1 MAGMARTRRPSVVS
15 AARTVVG
22 TLDADRYAS
31 VDPSGRVQ
39 LDGSSWSL
47 DWWIGAEDRWHVPP
61 DETSARQRLVGGAP
75 VVETRVRVPSGDA
88 VHRAY
93 AARDA
98 SGVAVVV
105 VEIENDSKVPFAVA
119 LAVRPLGLDGPGAI
133 KNISAEG
140 TEVRVDG
147 KLALLAARAPGRRT
161 AAAVDG
167 DVAEVVFSGAA
178 QPEAAVAARCR
189 EGKAQAAV
197 VFPLAH
203 TATLR
208 VVLPLD
214 GNVLDVAAVP
224 SAAQVASGW
233 RTHARRGARVELPDG
248 RLQDAVD
255 STLCHLLLRPHSLQ
269 VAAALIR
276 FGFVDESA
284 AMLLGEPIAAAD
296 TDVPGQALLGVTA
309 HWTLTRDAEFAERA
323 VPVVA
328 NLVAA
333 LGRGSSVP
341 DLSLGAIAS
350 GTAAVML
357 ETVGEERAAEDMRRA
372 GQAMAAAKG
381 VARPAPAP
389 TGVDPLHRMLTTASP
404 TWTWVGPEDGHDL
417 GVGAALLVGARGL
430 LVGETEG
437 AEPGLQLSPNIPA
450 AWLGQGWEA
459 HDLPTAHGRLSYAVR
474 WHGERPALLWEL
486 TPWPG
491 LPPVRLTAP
500 GLDPAWTTTQATGE
514 ALLSPVALP
523 EPPPTGGVS
532 TPVTL
537 ERRPPKAPKP
547 PKDKE

>member
-1 MAGMARTRRPSVVS
+1 VIS

-39 LDGSSWSL
+39 LDGASWSL

-61 DETSARQRLVGGAP
+61 DEPSTRQRLVGGSP

-88 VHRAY
+88 VQRVY

-98 SGVAVVV
+98 GGVAVVV

-119 LAVRPLGLDGPGAI
+119 LAVRPVGLDGPGHVRS
-133 KNISAEG
+133 ISAEG

-161 AAAVDG
+161 AAAADG
-167 DVAEVVFSGAA
+167 DVSEVVFSGAA

-189 EGKAQAAV
+189 EGRAQAAL

-203 TATLR
+203 TASLR

-214 GNVLDVAAVP
+214 GSLLDVAALP
-224 SAAQVASGW
+224 GAAQVASGW
-233 RTHARRGARVELPDG
+233 RTHARRGARIELPD
-248 RLQDAVD
+248 RQLQDAVD
-255 STLCHLLLRPHSLQ
+255 STLCHLLLRPRGLR
-269 VAAALIR
+269 VAAALVR

-284 AMLLGEPIAAAD
+284 AALLGDPVAAAS
-296 TDVPGQALLGVTA
+296 TDEPGQALLALTA
-309 HWTLTRDAEFAERA
+309 HWTLTRDAAFAERA

-328 NLVAA
+328 SLVET
-333 LGRGSSVP
+333 LGRGGTAA

-350 GTAAVML
+350 GAAANML
-357 ETVGEERAAEDMRRA
+357 AAVGEERAAQDMRRA
-372 GQAMAAAKG
+372 GAVMAAAKG

-389 TGVDPLHRMLTTASP
+389 TGVDPLHGMLRTASP
-404 TWTWVGPEDGHDL
+404 TWTWVGPRDGHDL
-417 GVGAALLVGARGL
+417 DVGAALLVGARVL
-430 LVGETEG
+430 LAGETEG
-437 AEPGLQLSPNIPA
+437 AEPGLQLSPKVPVE
-450 AWLGQGWEA
+450 WLGQGWEA

-474 WHGERPALLWEL
+474 WHGDRPALLWEL
-486 TPWPG
+486 APWPDA
-491 LPPVRLTAP
+491 PPVRITAP
-500 GLDPAWTTTQATGE
+500 GLDPSWSASEPTGE

-523 EPPPTGGVS
+523 EPPPTSGVS

-537 ERRPPKAPKP
+537 ERRPPKDPG
-547 PKDKE
+547 